1 MTPPFRRRSSR
12 NCRRSCAPTIC
23 SCRRRAESAPLARLV
38 ESAPLARRAESAPL
52 ARRVRIAKLRKQT
65 FGAGSKIRWWRR
77 RRRMTPLPRRM
88 RPRSRVGRQL
98 RRRRPHRARRNAAAA
113 ASRRTR
119 HASGVISIPET
130 PVPPHRRAHG
140 PGARPRPA
148 DPAQHGGA
156 RPVGL
161 PPRVRVRRSRSALT
175 PERPERRP
183 RRGDEGAAPADRG
196 DRGRRHDQPDP
207 ARPSRQHGFAM
218 RLPGNGRHAHPR
230 ARPIPKGHWP
240 RKGREAGTRPG
251 PCPRSATPVR
261 RRAAR
266 LRLPL
271 LPGSTANGTCVA
283 TSREVGRPS
292 AG

>member
-1 MTPPFRRRSSR
+1 MVAKAEANDATSEEDETPEPGRSPAEEAEA
-12 NCRRSCAPTIC
+12 AP
-23 SCRRRAESAPLARLV
+23 
-38 ESAPLARRAESAPL
+38 
-52 ARRVRIAKLRKQT
+52 RKTQ
-65 FGAGSKIRWWRR
+65 RR
-77 RRRMTPLPRRM
+77 RRRVSKDTPRERRDLDPGDACPDCGGDLHVM
-88 RPRSRVGRQL
+88 PEACLRHDGQDVSERFDMLAARIKVIHVRQAIAQQSAEREIARVETSCI
-98 RRRRPHRARRNAAAA
+98 RRANAP
-113 ASRRTR
+113 
-119 HASGVISIPET
+119 SGAFA
-130 PVPPHRRAHG
+130 VPPHRRAHG

-161 PPRVRVRRSRSALT
+161 PPPVRVRRSRSALT